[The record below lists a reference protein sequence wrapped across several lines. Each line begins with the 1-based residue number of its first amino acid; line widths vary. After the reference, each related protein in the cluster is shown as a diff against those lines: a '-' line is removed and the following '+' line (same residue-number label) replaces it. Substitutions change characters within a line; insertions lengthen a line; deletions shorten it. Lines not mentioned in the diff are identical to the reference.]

1 MDEHQVPPRPNV
13 EATMDEHQ
21 FDVASADPKHKSP
34 SFKIVWRGFDQEQVR
49 AHLRL
54 VGQRVSDLESQL
66 RSALHEVENLK
77 QLPIDLEHA
86 RMDLQQ
92 ARREIEELQQ
102 ARDSVPAEGNPF
114 EGVAEHVMELV
125 REFDRDVELL
135 RRRAEYES
143 TSIVAEARTQ
153 AATTRIEA
161 LEAEK
166 EARAQAERLLT
177 EARDEAAH
185 VRAQLEP
192 LREWTLSQAQAIRD
206 RMRSSLLEFEAVMPG
221 GSDDSV
227 IVVEEAQE
235 GQLAPGD
242 GPGTRRGV

>member
-1 MDEHQVPPRPNV
+1 MDEHQLGI
-13 EATMDEHQ
+13 
-21 FDVASADPKHKSP
+21 ASADPNRTAP
-34 SFKIVWRGFDQEQVR
+34 PFKIVLRGFDQEQVR

-54 VGQRVSDLESQL
+54 VGERVSDLESRLGRAL
-66 RSALHEVENLK
+66 RDVEDLK
-77 QLPIDLEHA
+77 RSRIDLEQA
-86 RMDLQQ
+86 RLDLQQ
-92 ARREIEELQQ
+92 ARREVEELQQ
-102 ARDSVPAEGNPF
+102 ARDSVPADDDPF
-114 EGVAEHVMELV
+114 EGIAEHVMELV

-135 RRRAEYES
+135 RRRAEFES

-153 AATTRIEA
+153 AAKTRIEA
-161 LEAEK
+161 LEGEK

-177 EARDEAAH
+177 EARDEAAN

-221 GSDDSV
+221 GSDEPV
-227 IVVEEAQE
+227 IVVEAAQE

-242 GPGTRRGV
+242 GPATRRGL